1 MGAQT
6 MRTNLHLVLAV
17 LFALTSCVGAQK
29 HAKDVE
35 NANAEGTNLTVG
47 TVQKEIRVGMAG
59 GEVAS
64 VLGAPNIVSSDAEGR
79 EVWIYDRISTTKIE
93 SRSSGGVLGLI
104 FGFGG
109 NVGGGGLGGY
119 SASAGAQ
126 STTQKTFTVVIKYD
140 DQGFVRD
147 FAYHTSTF

>member
-1 MGAQT
+1 MGNQP
-6 MRTNLHLVLAV
+6 MRTKLYLAFAV
-17 LFALTSCVGAQK
+17 LFVLSSCVGAQK
-29 HAKDVE
+29 HAQDVE
-35 NANAEGTNLTVG
+35 DANAEGTNLTVG

-59 GEVAS
+59 GEVAT
-64 VLGAPNIVSSDAEGR
+64 VLGAPNIVSTDAEGR

-93 SRSSGGVLGLI
+93 SKSSGGVLGLV

-119 SASAGAQ
+119 SASAGAE

-140 DQGFVRD
+140 DQGLVRD
-147 FAYHTSTF
+147 FAYHSSTF